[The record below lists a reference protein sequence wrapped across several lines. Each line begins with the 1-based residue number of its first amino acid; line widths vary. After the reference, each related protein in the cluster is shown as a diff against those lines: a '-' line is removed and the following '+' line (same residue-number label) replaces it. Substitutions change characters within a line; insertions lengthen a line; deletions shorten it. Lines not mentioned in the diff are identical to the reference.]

1 MDEKKKL
8 PDEEEKKTPDTHEEK
23 KDEPKAEEKPADKAD
38 ENSADKE
45 QPASDD
51 SQADENG
58 EGADKPAEDK
68 QEQPNEDK
76 PDKQDS
82 AENAPDEKDQEILR
96 LKTQIAAMQLG
107 IKPDCI
113 EDAVAVA
120 ESYVRNGSQQDI
132 NAALSAVVKKYP
144 DMKGEGDKKSDGKK
158 QGGFNLRILMKR
170 SHRANQQRRN
180 AGTNSSKNRRNESCQ
195 ILIMQKY
202 GTPNSW
208 R

>member
-45 QPASDD
+45 QPS
-51 SQADENG
+51 
-58 EGADKPAEDK
+58 EDK
-68 QEQPNEDK
+68 S
-76 PDKQDS
+76 DKQDS

-144 DMKGEGDKKSDGKK
+144 DMKGEGGKKSDGKK
-158 QGGFNLRILMKR
+158 QGGFKVGAGSSDTDEKKPQSKPTAQKR
-170 SHRANQQRRN
+170 WN
-180 AGTNSSKNRRNESCQ
+180 KF
-195 ILIMQKY
+195 K
-202 GTPNSW
+202 
-208 R
+208 

>member
-38 ENSADKE
+38 ENSADNE
-45 QPASDD
+45 QPAVDD

-68 QEQPNEDK
+68 S
-76 PDKQDS
+76 DKQDS

-144 DMKGEGDKKSDGKK
+144 DMKGEGGKKSDGKK
-158 QGGFNLRILMKR
+158 QGGFKVGAGSSDTDEKKPQSKPTAQKR
-170 SHRANQQRRN
+170 WN
-180 AGTNSSKNRRNESCQ
+180 KF
-195 ILIMQKY
+195 K
-202 GTPNSW
+202 
-208 R
+208 

>member
-45 QPASDD
+45 QPA
-51 SQADENG
+51 E
-58 EGADKPAEDK
+58 DKQDK
-68 QEQPNEDK
+68 QEQTSEDK
-76 PDKQDS
+76 SDEQEKP
-82 AENAPDEKDQEILR
+82 ENAPDEKDQEILR

-144 DMKGEGDKKSDGKK
+144 DMKGEGGKKSDSKK
-158 QGGFNLRILMKR
+158 QGGFKVGAGSSDTDEKKPQSKPTAQKR
-170 SHRANQQRRN
+170 WN
-180 AGTNSSKNRRNESCQ
+180 KF
-195 ILIMQKY
+195 K
-202 GTPNSW
+202 
-208 R
+208 

>member
-23 KDEPKAEEKPADKAD
+23 KDEPKAEEKPADKVD

-45 QPASDD
+45 QPAVDD

-68 QEQPNEDK
+68 S
-76 PDKQDS
+76 DKQDS

-144 DMKGEGDKKSDGKK
+144 DMKGEGGKKSDGKK
-158 QGGFNLRILMKR
+158 QGGFKVGAGSSDTDEKKPQEKPTAQKR
-170 SHRANQQRRN
+170 WN
-180 AGTNSSKNRRNESCQ
+180 KF
-195 ILIMQKY
+195 K
-202 GTPNSW
+202 
-208 R
+208 

>member
-38 ENSADKE
+38 ENPADKE
-45 QPASDD
+45 QPAVDD

-68 QEQPNEDK
+68 QDN
-76 PDKQDS
+76 

-144 DMKGEGDKKSDGKK
+144 DMKGEGGKKSDGKK
-158 QGGFNLRILMKR
+158 QGGFKVGAGSSDIDEKKPQSKPTAQKR
-170 SHRANQQRRN
+170 WN
-180 AGTNSSKNRRNESCQ
+180 KF
-195 ILIMQKY
+195 K
-202 GTPNSW
+202 
-208 R
+208 

>member
-38 ENSADKE
+38 ENSADNE
-45 QPASDD
+45 QPAVDD

-68 QEQPNEDK
+68 S
-76 PDKQDS
+76 DKQDS

-144 DMKGEGDKKSDGKK
+144 DMKGEGGKKSDGKK
-158 QGGFNLRILMKR
+158 QGGFKVGAGSSDSDEKKPQSKTTAQKR
-170 SHRANQQRRN
+170 WN
-180 AGTNSSKNRRNESCQ
+180 KF
-195 ILIMQKY
+195 K
-202 GTPNSW
+202 
-208 R
+208 

>member
-1 MDEKKKL
+1 MDEKKKF

-38 ENSADKE
+38 ENPADKE
-45 QPASDD
+45 QPAVDD

-58 EGADKPAEDK
+58 EGADKPAE
-68 QEQPNEDK
+68 
-76 PDKQDS
+76 DKQDS

-144 DMKGEGDKKSDGKK
+144 DMKGEGDKKSDCKK
-158 QGGFNLRILMKR
+158 QGGFKVGAGSSDTDEKKPQSKPTAQKR
-170 SHRANQQRRN
+170 WN
-180 AGTNSSKNRRNESCQ
+180 KF
-195 ILIMQKY
+195 K
-202 GTPNSW
+202 
-208 R
+208 

>member
-8 PDEEEKKTPDTHEEK
+8 LDDEEKKAPDTHEEK
-23 KDEPKAEEKPADKAD
+23 KDEPKAEEKPA
-38 ENSADKE
+38 
-45 QPASDD
+45 
-51 SQADENG
+51 
-58 EGADKPAEDK
+58 EDK

-76 PDKQDS
+76 SDKQDN

-144 DMKGEGDKKSDGKK
+144 DMKGEGKKSDGKK
-158 QGGFNLRILMKR
+158 QGGFKVGAGSSDTDEKKPQSKPTALKR
-170 SHRANQQRRN
+170 WN
-180 AGTNSSKNRRNESCQ
+180 KF
-195 ILIMQKY
+195 K
-202 GTPNSW
+202 
-208 R
+208 

>member
-8 PDEEEKKTPDTHEEK
+8 TDEEEKKTPDTHEEK
-23 KDEPKAEEKPADKAD
+23 KDKSKAEEKPAV
-38 ENSADKE
+38 
-45 QPASDD
+45 DD

-58 EGADKPAEDK
+58 EGADKPAE
-68 QEQPNEDK
+68 
-76 PDKQDS
+76 DKQDS

-144 DMKGEGDKKSDGKK
+144 DMKGEGGKKSDGKK
-158 QGGFNLRILMKR
+158 QGGFKVGAGSSDTDEKKPQSKPTAQKR
-170 SHRANQQRRN
+170 WN
-180 AGTNSSKNRRNESCQ
+180 KF
-195 ILIMQKY
+195 K
-202 GTPNSW
+202 
-208 R
+208 

>member
-8 PDEEEKKTPDTHEEK
+8 LDDEEKKAPDTHEEK

-45 QPASDD
+45 QPA
-51 SQADENG
+51 
-58 EGADKPAEDK
+58 EDK

-76 PDKQDS
+76 SDKQDN

-144 DMKGEGDKKSDGKK
+144 DMKGEGKKSDGKK
-158 QGGFNLRILMKR
+158 QGGFKVGAGSSDTDEKKPQSKPTALKR
-170 SHRANQQRRN
+170 WN
-180 AGTNSSKNRRNESCQ
+180 KF
-195 ILIMQKY
+195 K
-202 GTPNSW
+202 
-208 R
+208 

>member
-8 PDEEEKKTPDTHEEK
+8 PDEEEKKISDDHEEK
-23 KDEPKAEEKPADKAD
+23 KDEPKAEEKPADKSEEKAAD
-38 ENSADKE
+38 DK
-45 QPASDD
+45 
-51 SQADENG
+51 QADENG

-68 QEQPNEDK
+68 QEQPDEDK
-76 PDKQDS
+76 PDKQDN

-144 DMKGEGDKKSDGKK
+144 DMKGEGGKKSDGKK
-158 QGGFNLRILMKR
+158 QGGFKVGAGSSDTDEKKPQSKPTAQKR
-170 SHRANQQRRN
+170 WN
-180 AGTNSSKNRRNESCQ
+180 KF
-195 ILIMQKY
+195 K
-202 GTPNSW
+202 
-208 R
+208 

>member
-38 ENSADKE
+38 ENSADNE
-45 QPASDD
+45 QPAVDD

-68 QEQPNEDK
+68 QEQPSEDK
-76 PDKQDS
+76 SDKQDS

-158 QGGFNLRILMKR
+158 QGGFKVGAGSSDTDEKKPQSKPTAEKR
-170 SHRANQQRRN
+170 WN
-180 AGTNSSKNRRNESCQ
+180 KF
-195 ILIMQKY
+195 K
-202 GTPNSW
+202 
-208 R
+208 

>member
-45 QPASDD
+45 QP
-51 SQADENG
+51 
-58 EGADKPAEDK
+58 
-68 QEQPNEDK
+68 NEDK
-76 PDKQDS
+76 PDKQDN

-158 QGGFNLRILMKR
+158 QGGFKVGAGSSDTDEKKPQSKPTAKKR
-170 SHRANQQRRN
+170 WN
-180 AGTNSSKNRRNESCQ
+180 KF
-195 ILIMQKY
+195 K
-202 GTPNSW
+202 
-208 R
+208 

>member
-8 PDEEEKKTPDTHEEK
+8 TDEEEKKTPDTHEEK
-23 KDEPKAEEKPADKAD
+23 KDESKAEEKPAV
-38 ENSADKE
+38 
-45 QPASDD
+45 DD

-58 EGADKPAEDK
+58 EGADKPAE
-68 QEQPNEDK
+68 
-76 PDKQDS
+76 DKQDS

-144 DMKGEGDKKSDGKK
+144 DMKGEGGKKSDGKK
-158 QGGFNLRILMKR
+158 QGGFKVGAGSSDTDEKKPQSKPTAQKR
-170 SHRANQQRRN
+170 WN
-180 AGTNSSKNRRNESCQ
+180 KF
-195 ILIMQKY
+195 K
-202 GTPNSW
+202 
-208 R
+208 

>member
-8 PDEEEKKTPDTHEEK
+8 LDEEEKKAPDTHEEK

-38 ENSADKE
+38 EN
-45 QPASDD
+45 
-51 SQADENG
+51 G

-68 QEQPNEDK
+68 QDKQEQPSEDK
-76 PDKQDS
+76 SDKQDS

-158 QGGFNLRILMKR
+158 QGGFKVGAGSSDTDEKKPQSKPTAQKR
-170 SHRANQQRRN
+170 WN
-180 AGTNSSKNRRNESCQ
+180 KF
-195 ILIMQKY
+195 K
-202 GTPNSW
+202 
-208 R
+208 

>member
-1 MDEKKKL
+1 MRKRRKL
-8 PDEEEKKTPDTHEEK
+8 PILTRRKRTSQRLRK
-23 KDEPKAEEKPADKAD
+23 KPADKAD

-45 QPASDD
+45 QPAVDD

-144 DMKGEGDKKSDGKK
+144 DMKGEGGKKSDGKK
-158 QGGFNLRILMKR
+158 QGGFKVGAGSSDTDEKKPQSKPTAQKR
-170 SHRANQQRRN
+170 WN
-180 AGTNSSKNRRNESCQ
+180 KF
-195 ILIMQKY
+195 K
-202 GTPNSW
+202 
-208 R
+208 

>member
-38 ENSADKE
+38 ENPADKE
-45 QPASDD
+45 QPAVDD

-58 EGADKPAEDK
+58 EGADKSAEDK
-68 QEQPNEDK
+68 QAYQPNEDK
-76 PDKQDS
+76 SDKQDN
-82 AENAPDEKDQEILR
+82 AENAPDDKDLEILR

-144 DMKGEGDKKSDGKK
+144 DMKGEGGKKSDCKK
-158 QGGFNLRILMKR
+158 QGGFKVGAGSSDTDEKKPQSKPTAQKR
-170 SHRANQQRRN
+170 WN
-180 AGTNSSKNRRNESCQ
+180 KF
-195 ILIMQKY
+195 K
-202 GTPNSW
+202 
-208 R
+208 

>member
-23 KDEPKAEEKPADKAD
+23 KDEPKAEE
-38 ENSADKE
+38 
-45 QPASDD
+45 QPAVDD

-58 EGADKPAEDK
+58 EGADKTAEDK
-68 QEQPNEDK
+68 QEQPSEDK
-76 PDKQDS
+76 SDKQDS

-144 DMKGEGDKKSDGKK
+144 DMKGEGGKKSDGKK
-158 QGGFNLRILMKR
+158 QGGFKVGAGSSDTDEKKPQSKPTAQKR
-170 SHRANQQRRN
+170 WN
-180 AGTNSSKNRRNESCQ
+180 KF
-195 ILIMQKY
+195 K
-202 GTPNSW
+202 
-208 R
+208 